1 MKKVYIAH
9 PLRGVSGRKAEIESN
24 IKENKEICRAIVED
38 ARYDDVVPVSPIE
51 AFSFLDPENKEP
63 KYVERTMSYCL
74 SLLNACEELWVF
86 GDWTTSEG
94 VMKEITTWLTTR
106 KRYKPSDDSL
116 SPLVRFFEY
125 NDAASGIRIKQTE
138 TVEHITSFCELM
150 QKEIHGAKV
159 KEWHKFASAIKASD
173 NRTYYPTEALLPD
186 T

>member
-106 KRYKPSDDSL
+106 KRYKASDDSL

-125 NDAASGIRIKQTE
+125 NDAASGIRIKQTA
-138 TVEHITSFCELM
+138 TVEHIAGFCKLM
-150 QKEIHGAKV
+150 QKEIHGAQV
-159 KEWHKFASAIKASD
+159 KEWHKFASMMID
-173 NRTYYPTEALLPD
+173 PD
-186 T
+186 SGVLTRRL